1 MLILILGLLLFLG
14 IHSMQIISPGTRA
27 AVVARRGEGAW
38 KWPYV
43 AVSIIG
49 FVFIIYGY
57 GWARQNPLVVYTPPA
72 GLRHLALLVLL
83 PVFPL
88 LFATYMPGRIKS
100 AVKHPMLIA
109 TVLWAL
115 AHLMAN
121 GSLADILL
129 FGGFLVWALAD
140 LGSVLRRPAKP
151 IPALKPSRF
160 NDAIA
165 VVAGLLVYGAF
176 IGGLHYWLF
185 GVAPIGVAPT

>member
-1 MLILILGLLLFLG
+1 MLILIVGLLLFLG
-14 IHSMQIISPGTRA
+14 THSMQIISPGTRA

-49 FVFIIYGY
+49 FVLIIYGY
-57 GWARQNPLVVYTPPA
+57 AWARQSPFVVYTPPA
-72 GLRHLALLVLL
+72 GLRHLALLLLL

-88 LFATYMPGRIKS
+88 LFATYLPGRIKA

-109 TVLWAL
+109 TVLWAV

-140 LGSVLRRPAKP
+140 LRSVLRRPVKA
-151 IPALKPSRF
+151 IPTLKPSRF

-165 VVAGLLVYGAF
+165 IGAGLLVYGAF

-185 GVAPIGVAPT
+185 GVAPIGVAPM